1 MCSVF
6 YFMKQNDHEQRPLP
20 SIIQGGMGAGVSNWK
35 LARAVSKCGFLGVV
49 SGTALNTILVR
60 RLQAGDK
67 DERMRHA
74 LAHYP
79 RQEAARKI
87 LKCYFIPG
95 GKEPWQRYRLAPVYS
110 PVSPPNLVELTVAA
124 SFVEI
129 FLAKEG
135 HPGLIGLNLLEK
147 IQLPTL
153 ASLFGAMLADV
164 DYILMG
170 AGIPRTISGILDQ
183 LAVWEKVEL
192 KLDVEGATAGKIHK
206 IDFDPAEFFVE
217 PRPSLR
223 RPAFLAIVSSAT
235 LAMTLARK
243 SNGRVDGFVVEG
255 LSAGGHNAPPRGGMQ
270 LSERGE
276 PIYGPRDTPNLET
289 IRNLGLPFWLA
300 GSYSSPEKF
309 REAQAAGATG
319 VQIGTAF
326 AFCEESGLR
335 DDLKQAVL
343 RKSRA
348 GTIEILTD
356 PRASPTGLP
365 FKVVDL
371 AGTVSDP
378 TVYRQRVRGC
388 DLGYLRQAY
397 ERPDGSVGY
406 RCAAESEDAYVG
418 KGGNAEDT
426 TGRKCLCNGLLAT
439 IGLGQ
444 AAGATHREPA
454 IVTAGEDVAFLER
467 FFRPGENSYRAVDVL
482 SSMME
487 MSRDVFA
494 LSLPPQMAL

>member
-1 MCSVF
+1 
-6 YFMKQNDHEQRPLP
+6 
-20 SIIQGGMGAGVSNWK
+20 MGAGVSNWK
-35 LARAVSKCGFLGVV
+35 LARAVSKCGHLGVV

-60 RLQAGDK
+60 RLQSGDV
-67 DERMRHA
+67 DGRMRHA

-79 RQEAARKI
+79 RPDAARKI
-87 LKCYFIPG
+87 LERYFIPG
-95 GKEPWQRYRLAPVYS
+95 GKAPGQRYRLAPVYS
-110 PVSPPNLVELTVAA
+110 PASPPELVELTVAA

-135 HPGLIGLNLLEK
+135 HTGLVGLNLLEK

-153 ASLFGAMLADV
+153 ASLFGAMLAKV

-170 AGIPRTISGILDQ
+170 AGIPRTIPGILDQ
-183 LAVWEKVEL
+183 LATWGKVEL
-192 KLDVEGATAGKIHK
+192 KLDVEGATAGKVHATN
-206 IDFDPAEFFVE
+206 FDPAEFSAE

-255 LSAGGHNAPPRGGMQ
+255 LSAGGHNAPPRGGMV

-276 PIYGPRDTPNLET
+276 PVYGPRDAPNLET

-300 GSYSSPEKF
+300 GSFSSPNKL
-309 REAQAAGATG
+309 REALATGATG

-335 DDLKQAVL
+335 DDLKQEVI
-343 RKSRA
+343 RKSRL
-348 GTIEILTD
+348 GIIEIVTD

-371 AGTVSDP
+371 AGTVSDA
-378 TVYRQRVRGC
+378 TVHRQRARSC

-397 ERPDGSVGY
+397 EKPDGSVGY
-406 RCAAESEDAYVG
+406 RCAAEAEAAYVS
-418 KGGNAEDT
+418 KGGNVADT

-444 AAGATHREPA
+444 ATDETHQEPA

-467 FFRPGENSYRAVDVL
+467 FFRPGQDSYRAVDVL
-482 SSMME
+482 CSMME
-487 MSRDVFA
+487 MSREVFTT
-494 LSLPPQMAL
+494 SLMSQVAG

>member
-1 MCSVF
+1 MQ
-6 YFMKQNDHEQRPLP
+6 QNDTEKRPLP
-20 SIIQGGMGAGVSNWK
+20 TIIQGGMGAGVSNWK
-35 LARAVSKCGFLGVV
+35 LARAVSKCGCLGVV

-60 RLQAGDK
+60 RLQLGDK
-67 DERMRHA
+67 DGRMRHA

-79 RQEAARKI
+79 RPDAAKKI
-87 LKCYFIPG
+87 LKGYFIPG

-110 PVSPPNLVELTVAA
+110 PTPSPDLVELTVAA

-135 HPGLIGLNLLEK
+135 HGGLVGLNLLEK

-153 ASLFGAMLADV
+153 ASLFGAMLANV
-164 DYILMG
+164 DYVLMG
-170 AGIPRTISGILDQ
+170 AGIPRTIPGILDQ
-183 LAVWEKVEL
+183 LAVWQKVEL
-192 KLDVEGATAGKIHK
+192 KLDVGGATEGKVHTTN
-206 IDFDPAEFFVE
+206 FDPTEFFAE

-235 LAMTLARK
+235 LAMTLVRK

-255 LSAGGHNAPPRGGMQ
+255 LSAGGHNAPPRGGMV
-270 LSERGE
+270 LNDHGE
-276 PIYGPRDTPNLET
+276 PVYGPRDAPNLET

-300 GSYSSPEKF
+300 GSYSTPDKL
-309 REAQAAGATG
+309 REAVAAGATG

-335 DDLKQAVL
+335 DDLKQEVI
-343 RKSRA
+343 RKSRL
-348 GTIEILTD
+348 GIIEILTD

-371 AGTVSDP
+371 AGTVSDA
-378 TVYRQRVRGC
+378 TVHQQRVRGC

-397 ERPDGSVGY
+397 EKTDGSVGY
-406 RCAAESEDAYVG
+406 RCAAESEDAYVS
-418 KGGNAEDT
+418 KGGNAVDT

-444 AAGATHREPA
+444 ATGATHQEPA
-454 IVTAGEDVAFLER
+454 IVTAGEDIAILER
-467 FFRPGENSYRAVDVL
+467 FLRPGQNSYRAVDVL
-482 SSMME
+482 CSMMGI
-487 MSRDVFA
+487 SREVFA
-494 LSLPPQMAL
+494 SRLLPQMAL